1 MDNQCG
7 NFAGKIQF
15 PDLNKEFPLYSP
27 MNNKPEL
34 IQTSTWIVSLKR
46 ESLRSVRLKDRAEIQ
61 AYE

>member
-34 IQTSTWIVSLKR
+34 IQTST
-46 ESLRSVRLKDRAEIQ
+46 
-61 AYE
+61 